1 MSALPDI
8 GGISYNGFVFPV
20 ETETTDVSVKPVYDQ
35 AERTVTASR
44 FSLTIRTIINADSY
58 LALENTLEAIVVRL
72 THPAKPFAYRGR
84 GLPITI
90 NVFGGR
96 DVNWGPKPRVI
107 SFKPLGGGRT
117 AELTWTVDVE
127 IPTCYAAAYSG
138 PMEFNF
144 SLAYEVARNGS
155 TTRTYSGHVRVA
167 NNRAGTNS
175 RLPTDSADY
184 YRDQIYPDLLPGFRR
199 VPGGFTL
206 STDRSTLEFR
216 VVDEQFGPNIPPQGI
231 VEVSAEHSVSNSP
244 QSYYTWT
251 GTISA
256 TYEVARN
263 GAATENDALNAFGRL
278 CKDRIGYTLW
288 RMGQGTSPPP
298 PPPPSQGGQ
307 FSTSPGVWKPPEA
320 NANPL
325 PPGVPQPGS
334 LQTTSAKSPT
344 RTVLPVK
351 FDFAEPEIYGP
362 SIKCRYSLTYSIIGV
377 PIGEIMGISGMWRP
391 VPDGDWR
398 LWAASM
404 GNVLGPRGHAQLIFD
419 VREDTIVDLCR
430 PAIPETDLAQ
440 RAGNRTIWARP
451 WLENLG
457 VFRPPTQDSS
467 WISYKN
473 TFRIETDDGTIPVTK
488 LPKKSVPRGF
498 DVVRVITTDGK
509 TRDIPANEAG
519 SFVAQN
525 PGSAIYAQTPASFIA
540 QYALNVAGVAAEL
553 CSVQKRTPSVA
564 IYMTGEALRLNFPIA
579 CPELKDAGGVVP
591 EPASRKNMGE
601 GFWTGVVGNAGWPVV
616 GAQWNL
622 RYILAEM
629 PKEKVE
635 LPPNPLEG
643 SR

>member
-8 GGISYNGFVFPV
+8 GAIVYNGFTFPV

-35 AERTVTASR
+35 AERTVVASR
-44 FSLTIRTIINADSY
+44 ISLTIKTIINAATFS
-58 LALENTLEAIVVRL
+58 ALESTIEAIIVRL
-72 THPAKPFAYRGR
+72 THPSKPFVYRGR
-84 GLPITI
+84 GLPIAI
-90 NVFGGR
+90 NVLGTR
-96 DVNWGPKPRVI
+96 DVNWGPKPRVVQ
-107 SFKPLGGGRT
+107 FKPMGGGRT
-117 AELTWTVDVE
+117 AELIWTVELE
-127 IPTCYAAAYSG
+127 IPTCYSASYVG
-138 PMEFNF
+138 PMEFNY
-144 SLAYEVARNGS
+144 SLTYDIARNGS
-155 TTRTYSGHVRVA
+155 TTRTYSGHVRIA
-167 NNRAGTNS
+167 NNRAGANS

-184 YRDQIYPDLLPGFRR
+184 YRDQIYPDLLPNFRR
-199 VPGGFTL
+199 IPGGFTL

-216 VVDEQFGPNIPPQGI
+216 IVDEQFGPNIPPQGI
-231 VEVSAEHSVSNSP
+231 IEVSAEHSISNSP

-298 PPPPSQGGQ
+298 PPPPSGNFGYDAK
-307 FSTSPGVWKPPEA
+307 GNWKPPEA
-320 NANPL
+320 NANPI

-334 LQTTSAKSPT
+334 LQTTSTKSPT

-351 FDFAEPEIYGP
+351 FDFSEPEIYGQ

-377 PIGEIMGISGMWRP
+377 PIGEIMSISGMWRP

-404 GNVLGPRGHAQLIFD
+404 GNAISPRGHAQLIFD

-430 PAIPETDLAQ
+430 PAIDEGELAE
-440 RAGNRTIWARP
+440 RAANRPTWVRP
-451 WLENLG
+451 WLENLS

-473 TFRIETDDGTIPVTK
+473 TFRIETDDGTIHVSTLPSKPVKPGLATI
-488 LPKKSVPRGF
+488 
-498 DVVRVITTDGK
+498 RVMTRDGK
-509 TRDIPANEAG
+509 VRDIPANEAKN
-519 SFVAQN
+519 FIARN
-525 PGSAIYAQTPASFIA
+525 PGSAIYAQSMASFAA
-540 QYALNVAGVAAEL
+540 QFGMNAANGFAEV
-553 CSVQKRTPSVA
+553 CSIQKRKPFVVL
-564 IYMTGEALRLNFPIA
+564 YMTGEALRLNFPIA
-579 CPELKDAGGVVP
+579 CPELMDAGGVTP
-591 EPASRKNMGE
+591 EPANRTNKGE

-622 RYILAEM
+622 RYILPEM
-629 PKEKVE
+629 PKGKVE

-643 SR
+643 SK